1 MVPVSDARASLR
13 GTDKSTGMQFVIWLT
28 EATCE
33 VSDVVDRAS
42 VPVSD
47 SRAPWR
53 ETDKSSVC
61 EVADLLACAEAS
73 SEPLSSNWEST
84 GVDSDVVS
92 VLTARYTVQR
102 K

>member
-1 MVPVSDARASLR
+1 MR
-13 GTDKSTGMQFVIWLT
+13 GTGKATGMQSVIWVT

-53 ETDKSSVC
+53 EADKLSVC
-61 EVADLLACAEAS
+61 EVADLLARVEAL

-92 VLTARYTVQR
+92 VLTDDVLPRR
-102 K
+102 R